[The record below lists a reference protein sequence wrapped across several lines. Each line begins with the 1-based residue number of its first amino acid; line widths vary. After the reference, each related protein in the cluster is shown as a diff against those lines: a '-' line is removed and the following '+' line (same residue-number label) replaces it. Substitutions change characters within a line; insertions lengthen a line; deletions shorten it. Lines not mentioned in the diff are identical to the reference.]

1 MKKLMIAAL
10 AATTALTGVMSAS
23 VASAQP
29 GYYRHDRD
37 WNGDRDR
44 DRDGVPDRVERWQRR
59 DWDRD
64 RDRWVHHG
72 YRTYGGH
79 YGYNGYRGNAVIQLT
94 SQSRRHKTAVGHA
107 RNVDPV
113 CIGMVGIDDI
123 GDQLIDK
130 FHVVDILIMRGS
142 TAAVVPAAVYALRAN
157 DDHFVAVAYGFKVC
171 ELHLSFRCAQAAM

>member
-79 YGYNGYRGNAVIQLT
+79 YGYNGYRGRWREGQRFDHYRD
-94 SQSRRHKTAVGHA
+94 RR
-107 RNVDPV
+107 
-113 CIGMVGIDDI
+113 
-123 GDQLIDK
+123 
-130 FHVVDILIMRGS
+130 
-142 TAAVVPAAVYALRAN
+142 
-157 DDHFVAVAYGFKVC
+157 
-171 ELHLSFRCAQAAM
+171 